1 MFTNGFCGTGSWG
14 LPGYF
19 GTWSWIGL
27 ILNLVF
33 GIGLLAGLT
42 LLVIWAVRRTR
53 IPAAIGPDATG
64 HLSAKENLQVQYAR
78 GEITRE
84 EYDQMRQDLEG

>member
-1 MFTNGFCGTGSWG
+1 MYTNGFCGTGTWG
-14 LPGYF
+14 FPGYF

-27 ILNLVF
+27 ILRLVF
-33 GIGLLAGLT
+33 AIGLLAGLT
-42 LLVIWAVRRTR
+42 LLVLWAIRHAQM
-53 IPAAIGPDATG
+53 PAHTGPDAAGQPT
-64 HLSAKENLQVQYAR
+64 AKEIIQAQYAR

>member
-1 MFTNGFCGTGSWG
+1 MFTNGYCY
-14 LPGYF
+14 P
-19 GTWSWIGL
+19 GTWGSLGNFGVWGSIGL

-33 GIGLLAGLT
+33 AIGLLAGLT
-42 LLVIWAVRRTR
+42 LLVLWAIRHAQM
-53 IPAAIGPDATG
+53 PAITGPDAAGQPT
-64 HLSAKENLQVQYAR
+64 AKEIIQAQYAR